1 MSTVRALS
9 ELLAQCEFIV
19 AFTGAGI
26 STESGIPDFRGK
38 DGVWTKVQPI
48 EFQDFI
54 SSEEMR
60 RESWRRKASFDNV
73 MNQAVPND
81 GHKALKTL
89 YDRGKLKRLVTQN
102 VDGLHQAS
110 GVPAEHVIELHGN
123 ATYAACLSCQKRY
136 ELEPIIAAFRERDE
150 LPVCDCGG
158 LIKSATISFGQP
170 MPEQEMAAAEDSARR
185 ADLLLVLGTS
195 LVVYP
200 AAMLP
205 GLTKQAGGRLA
216 ILNRDPTD
224 YDGIADLVLHEE
236 IGPTLSA
243 AVAQSDRFSN
253 PR

>member
-1 MSTVRALS
+1 MSAVRALCELLEQS
-9 ELLAQCEFIV
+9 ELIV
-19 AFTGAGI
+19 AFSGAGI

-38 DGVWTKVQPI
+38 DGIWTKVQPI

-54 SSEEMR
+54 SSEQMR
-60 RESWRRKASFDNV
+60 RESWRRKITSSDV
-73 MNQAVPND
+73 MDQATPND
-81 GHKALKTL
+81 GHNALKTL
-89 YDRGKLKRLVTQN
+89 YERGKLKRVVTQN

-123 ATYAACLSCQKRY
+123 ATYAACLSCKKRC
-136 ELEPIIAAFRERDE
+136 ELEPIVTAFRERDE

-158 LIKSATISFGQP
+158 IIKTATISFGQS
-170 MPEQEMAAAEDSARR
+170 MPEQEMLAAEDWARK

-216 ILNRDPTD
+216 ILNRDPTA
-224 YDGIADLVLHEE
+224 YDSIADLVLHEE

-243 AVAQSDRFSN
+243 AVADI
-253 PR
+253 

>member
-1 MSTVRALS
+1 M
-9 ELLAQCEFIV
+9 V

-26 STESGIPDFRGK
+26 STESGIPDFRSK
-38 DGVWTKVQPI
+38 DGIWTKVQPI

-54 SSEEMR
+54 SSAEMR
-60 RESWRRKASFDNV
+60 RESWRRKTAFDNV

-81 GHKALKTL
+81 GHNALKTL
-89 YDRGKLKRLVTQN
+89 YDRGKLKRVVTQN

-123 ATYAACLSCQKRY
+123 ATFAACLSCKKRY
-136 ELEPIIAAFRERDE
+136 ELEPIITAFRERDE

-158 LIKSATISFGQP
+158 IIKTATISFGQP
-170 MPEQEMAAAEDSARR
+170 MPEQEMSAAEDWSRK

-205 GLTKQAGGRLA
+205 RLTKQAGGRFA

-224 YDGIADLVLHEE
+224 YDAIADLVLHEE
-236 IGPTLSA
+236 IGPTLAA
-243 AVAQSDRFSN
+243 AVAGV
-253 PR
+253 

>member
-1 MSTVRALS
+1 MSAVRALS
-9 ELLAQCEFIV
+9 DLLEQSEFVV

-38 DGVWTKVQPI
+38 DGIWTKVQPI

-60 RESWRRKASFDNV
+60 REYWRRKSSFDSV
-73 MNQAVPND
+73 MDRALPND

-89 YDRGKLKRLVTQN
+89 HDRGKLKRVVTQN

-110 GVPAEHVIELHGN
+110 GVPAEDVIELHGN
-123 ATYAACLSCQKRY
+123 ATYAACLSCKKRY
-136 ELEPIIAAFRERDE
+136 ECEPIVAALRERDE

-158 LIKSATISFGQP
+158 IIKTATISFGQP
-170 MPEQEMAAAEDSARR
+170 MPEQEMAEAEDLAKR
-185 ADLLLVLGTS
+185 ADLLLVIGTS

-205 GLTKQAGGRLA
+205 RLTKQAGGRLA

-224 YDGIADLVLHEE
+224 YDGVADLVLHEE

-243 AVAQSDRFSN
+243 AVAN
-253 PR
+253 A